1 MQPSLEVRAQ
11 PTVRQRLL
19 LKKWDFWTFVTL
31 LVYLFMF
38 VFILYP
44 LVSLFIN
51 SFYDEEGRVTVQN
64 YINFFQL
71 KYYRTAMLNSF
82 IVSGSATLLA
92 VLIGVPLA
100 YVTARYE
107 IRFKGLIQIMI
118 IMSLLSPP
126 FIGAYSWILLMGNNG
141 FITRF
146 IHGLGIDIPSI
157 YGMHGIILVF
167 ALQFYPHIFLY
178 VSGALKTID
187 TSLEEASESLGM
199 NGWQRLRTITLPLI
213 FPTLSAGAL
222 MVFMASFADFGTP
235 MLLGQGFKVLPIL
248 AYEQFISEMGG
259 NPAMAS
265 TLSIILIFCTTVI
278 LFVQRYFVSRKNY
291 SMTGMRTPKVM
302 PLKPAAK
309 ALLTVL
315 AFIPACI
322 SIFPQATV
330 LVTSFIKTKGPVFQS
345 GFSLDSYREV
355 LFRVPRAILNTYTY
369 SILSIVLMV
378 VAGMLVAYI
387 LVRRKSKLTAA
398 IDGVLMIPYVMPGT
412 VLGISLIIAFNKPPL
427 LLTGTWVV
435 LVVAYVVRKIPYT
448 IRSST
453 AILHQLD
460 HSVEEASISLGV
472 PPMKTFFKTTG
483 RLMAPGV
490 VSGAILSW
498 ITTIN
503 ELSSTL
509 VLYTGATATI
519 SVTIYSEVFTS
530 NYGTGAALASILTVT
545 TLISLLIANKLS
557 GSKGLS
563 L

>member
-1 MQPSLEVRAQ
+1 MLSRAEPSPGNVI
-11 PTVRQRLL
+11 RQRLL
-19 LKKWDFWTFVTL
+19 LRKWDFWTAVTIV
-31 LVYLFMF
+31 VYLLLCVF
-38 VFILYP
+38 VVYP
-44 LVSLFIN
+44 LVTLFIN
-51 SFYDEEGRVTVQN
+51 SFISEEGGFTIEN
-64 YINFFQL
+64 YITFISL
-71 KYYRTAMLNSF
+71 KYYRMALLNSF
-82 IVSGSATLLA
+82 MVSALATLGA
-92 VLIGVPLA
+92 ILIGVPLA
-100 YVTARYE
+100 YLSTRYA
-107 IRFKGLIQIMI
+107 IKFKGLMQIMI
-118 IMSLLSPP
+118 VMSLLSPP

-146 IHGLGIDIPSI
+146 IRDLGISVPSI
-157 YGMHGIILVF
+157 YGMHGIVFVF

-199 NGWQRLRTITLPLI
+199 TSWQRLRTVTLPLI

-248 AYEQFISEMGG
+248 AYEQFVSEMGG

-265 TLSIILIFCTTVI
+265 TLSIILI
-278 LFVQRYFVSRKNY
+278 LFSTSVLFTQRYFVARKNF
-291 SMTGMRTPKVM
+291 SMTGMRTPKLI
-302 PLKPAAK
+302 PLKPLAK
-309 ALLTVL
+309 TLLTIV
-315 AFIPACI
+315 AFIPTCI
-322 SIFPQATV
+322 SILPQLTV
-330 LVTSFIKTKGPVFQS
+330 ILTSFIKTKGPVFQS

-355 LFRVPRAILNTYTY
+355 LYRVPRSIIHTYSY
-369 SILSIVLMV
+369 SILSIIIM
-378 VAGMLVAYI
+378 VAGGMLISYI

-398 IDGVLMIPYVMPGT
+398 LDGILMIPYVMPGT
-412 VLGISLIIAFNKPPL
+412 VLGISLIVAFNKPPVV
-427 LLTGTWVV
+427 LTGTWII
-435 LVVAYVVRKIPYT
+435 LVIAYVVRKIPYT

-460 HSVEEASISLGV
+460 RSVEEASISLGV

-490 VSGAILSW
+490 ISGAILSW

-509 VLYTGATATI
+509 VLYYGATATI

-530 NYGTGAALASILTVT
+530 NYGTGAALASILTLS

-557 GSKGLS
+557 GGKGLS
-563 L
+563 V